1 MSIPEFFNMG
11 GFGVYVW
18 SAYGLTLTV
27 LLGQVSWMSY
37 KRRQIRRSLNR
48 YLKRA

>member
-1 MSIPEFFNMG
+1 MSVLAYLNMG
-11 GFGVYVW
+11 GFGAYVW

-27 LLGQVSWMSY
+27 LLCQVGWMSY
-37 KRRQIRRSLNR
+37 KRRQIRRSLKR